1 MRMDQKR
8 CSKKYLGLK
17 FQKKNEEKQMKSFP
31 KSSKAAKKTR
41 SNMNKINEYNVFQKN
56 SISFFKNELVC

>member
-1 MRMDQKR
+1 M
-8 CSKKYLGLK
+8 KK
-17 FQKKNEEKQMKSFP
+17 KKMKSFP

-56 SISFFKNELVC
+56 SIIFFKNELVC

>member
-8 CSKKYLGLK
+8 CSKEYLGLK
-17 FQKKNEEKQMKSFP
+17 FQKRNEEKQMKSFP
-31 KSSKAAKKTR
+31 KSSKAAKTR

-56 SISFFKNELVC
+56 SIIFFKNELVC